1 LMRVIGLI
9 GGVSWHSTVD
19 YYRYIN
25 EAVAERLGD
34 AHSAK
39 LVLYSLDLGEIRE
52 LHAQGRERDV
62 ERILVSAARALEAAG
77 AGLGLICANTLHR
90 YYDAVT
96 AAVDMPFIHIADAT
110 AEAARAAGVS
120 RVGLLGTRM
129 TMEEPFYRE
138 RLAGHG
144 IEVLVPPPEERAE
157 LDRII
162 FEELV
167 RGRFTEEARRRV
179 AGIAERLVER
189 GAEGIVLGC
198 TELPILLRG
207 VDLGV
212 PVFDTTRL
220 HALKAVEE
228 AFSGV
233 DGR

>member
-1 LMRVIGLI
+1 MRIIGLI

-25 EAVAERLGD
+25 EAAAERLGG

-39 LVLYSLDLGEIRE
+39 LVLYSLDLGEIKE

-62 ERILVSAARALEAAG
+62 EQILVSAARALEAAG
-77 AGLGLICANTLHR
+77 AELGLICANTLHR
-90 YYDAVT
+90 YYDTVT
-96 AAVDMPFIHIADAT
+96 AAVNIPFIHIADAT
-110 AEAARAAGVS
+110 AEAARAAGAT

-138 RLAGHG
+138 RLALHG
-144 IEVLVPPPEERAE
+144 IDVLVPPPGERAE

-167 RGRFTEEARRRV
+167 RGRFTGEARERV
-179 AGIAERLVER
+179 AAIARGLIAR

-220 HALKAVEE
+220 HAEKAVDE
-228 AFSGV
+228 AFRGV
-233 DGR
+233 EAR